1 MKFLLLISATIFL
14 MSCSTKEQNVNAT
27 NGGTVLTFNDFESL
41 AGWAPENNTLT
52 RENAHSG
59 QYSIKVDPDKE
70 FSLGYDMQLGNITPR
85 KPRKVRLE
93 AQAYL
98 FSGQSQAKLGL
109 QISDPANGQ
118 MVLGDG
124 IQLAE
129 QVTKYRT
136 WTPVSKEIEIPDNVV
151 YSHHIKVF
159 LWRGYFPETAYVDDI
174 KLSLV
179 D

>member
-1 MKFLLLISATIFL
+1 
-14 MSCSTKEQNVNAT
+14 MSCSKDEQNANAT

-41 AGWAPENNTLT
+41 AGWVPENSTLT

-59 QYSIKVDPDKE
+59 QYSIKVDPNTE
-70 FSLGYDMQLGNITPR
+70 FSLGYDMQLGNVTPR

-98 FSGQSQAKLGL
+98 FSNQSQAKLGL
-109 QISDPANGQ
+109 QISDLASGKTI
-118 MVLGDG
+118 LGDG

-136 WTPVSKEIEIPDNVV
+136 WTPVSKDIEIPDSVV

-159 LWRGYFPETAYVDDI
+159 LWRGYFAETAYVDDI
-174 KLSLV
+174 KLSII